1 MITVLLADDHAYIRN
16 GVQYLLEATQHIEVV
31 ATAANGIEA
40 VAKARLLQPHVVV
53 IDISMPFMS
62 GIEATKQIRACCPRT
77 HVLALSIYPD
87 KEYIQG
93 ALQAGAY
100 GYVLKDR
107 IGDELLEAI
116 ISIYS
121 GKRYFSRK
129 ITGMIHPDLED
140 NDSWA
145 S

>member
-16 GVQYLLEATQHIEVV
+16 GVQYLLEATQLIEVV